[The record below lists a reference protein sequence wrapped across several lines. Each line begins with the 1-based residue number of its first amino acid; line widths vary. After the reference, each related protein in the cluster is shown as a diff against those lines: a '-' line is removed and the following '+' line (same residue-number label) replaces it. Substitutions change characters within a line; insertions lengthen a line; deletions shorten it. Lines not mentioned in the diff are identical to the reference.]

1 MNKSVKI
8 ILASIM
14 TAMMLAVAGCGVS
27 KNGDGSGESVSTDVE
42 TEAVNNEDIPAAETE
57 ENESQDVN
65 GQPEESQEEQQ
76 DKEQEEA
83 NPEQPEEQ
91 QEETGQEEE
100 EMDKSATVLYQGHAS
115 MRITTYDGKVIYI
128 DPFMGT
134 GYDKAADLI
143 LITHS
148 HYDHTATDLIES
160 KNDGCQTITWK
171 EALKDGEHQS
181 FDFGFVQVEAVEAG
195 YNKNHNVNECV
206 GYILTFENGV
216 TLYVSGDTSTTQQM
230 ADLAERQLDYA
241 FFCCDGVYNMD
252 INEAS
257 ECAYLVNA
265 KHNIPYHMIPAN
277 NSNGFDRDVAES
289 FDAPGKIILAPG
301 DELVL
306 E

>member
-1 MNKSVKI
+1 MSKSFKI
-8 ILASIM
+8 ILASVM
-14 TAMMLAVAGCGVS
+14 TAMMLIVAGCGAS
-27 KNGDGSGESVSTDVE
+27 EKEGNPGES
-42 TEAVNNEDIPAAETE
+42 IPADNRTESEINDEPAEADTE
-57 ENESQDVN
+57 ENESQ
-65 GQPEESQEEQQ
+65 EMSEQQ
-76 DKEQEEA
+76 DNQQEES

-91 QEETGQEEE
+91 QEETNREED
-100 EMDKSATVLYQGHAS
+100 EMDKASTVLYQGHAS

-181 FDFGFVQVEAVEAG
+181 FDFGFVKVEAVEAG
-195 YNKNHNVNECV
+195 YNKNHNVKECV
-206 GYILTFENGV
+206 GYILTFENGI

-230 ADLAERQLDYA
+230 SELAERELDYA

-277 NSNGFDRDVAES
+277 NSNGFDQGVAES
-289 FDAPGKIILAPG
+289 FDAPGKIIVAPG
-301 DELVL
+301 EELVL